1 MHSATLSEP
10 APLILLIDDQVYNL
24 KLLSESLRQAGY
36 RLTAASNGQQA
47 LQLMQKACPDLILCD
62 IMMPEMN
69 GYEFCE
75 KIQQSEVYK
84 DIPLIFLTAKAES
97 EDIVKGFA
105 CGGVDYIIKP
115 FAEAELLAR
124 VQTHLQLKQAR
135 DRIAADAQRLEALNN
150 EKDELLNIA
159 AHDLKSP
166 LAAIAMVAD
175 VISMRQGQIA
185 ADKNLEYASMI
196 AGESQRMLKII
207 GNLLDLNKIE
217 TGRIQPQWQI
227 FDPLP
232 VLQHWYQNHR
242 PQAEAKQITL
252 QADWPEASPEIS
264 SDQTLLLQ
272 VLDNLLSNALKF
284 SPPGLQVYFKLQVL
298 PEALQVQIADQ
309 GPGFSDADRQ
319 RMYQKFAR
327 LSARPTG
334 KENSTGLGLAIVRE
348 LCQRLGI
355 TISLTSAPGEGAC
368 FELLI
373 PLQPETEHAD

>member
-1 MHSATLSEP
+1 MHAAASPDP

-75 KIQQSEVYK
+75 KIQDSEAHK
-84 DIPLIFLTAKAES
+84 DIPLIFLTAKTES

-105 CGGVDYIIKP
+105 CGAVDYIIKP

-135 DRIAADAQRLEALNN
+135 DRIAADAQRLETLNH

-175 VISMRQGQIA
+175 VITMRQGQVPA
-185 ADKNLEYASMI
+185 EKSLEYASMI

-217 TGRIQPQWQI
+217 TGRIQPQWQG

-232 VLQHWYQNHR
+232 VLQHWYQNHS
-242 PQAEAKQITL
+242 PQASAKQMVL
-252 QADWPEASPEIS
+252 EASWPEHCPSLT

-284 SPPGLQVYFKLQVL
+284 SPPGRSVHFELQVL
-298 PEALQVQIADQ
+298 PAALKIQIADQ
-309 GPGFSDADRQ
+309 GPGFSATDRQ

-348 LCQRLGI
+348 LCTRLGI
-355 TISLTSAPGEGAC
+355 HISLNSAPGEGAC

-373 PLQPETEHAD
+373 PLQPEAHHAH

>member
-1 MHSATLSEP
+1 MHSVPSSEP
-10 APLILLIDDQVYNL
+10 AALSLLIDDQVYNL

-47 LQLMQKACPDLILCD
+47 LQLMQKARPDLILCD

-69 GYEFCE
+69 GCEFAE
-75 KIQQSEVYK
+75 QVQQAEAYK

-135 DRIAADAQRLEALNN
+135 DRIAADAQRLAALNN

-185 ADKNLEYASMI
+185 AEKNLEYASMI

-217 TGRIQPQWQI
+217 TGRIQPQWQT
-227 FDPLP
+227 FNPLP
-232 VLQHWYQNHR
+232 VLQHWYQNHG
-242 PQAEAKQITL
+242 PQAAAKQIIL
-252 QADWPEASPEIS
+252 QADWPDSCPELT

-284 SPPGLQVYFKLQVL
+284 SPPGLQVHFKLQVL
-298 PEALQVQIADQ
+298 SEALKLQITDQ
-309 GPGFSDADRQ
+309 GPGFSVADRQ